1 MEQYNENENEA
12 IYRRFKE
19 SLSNGGGEYFDE
31 DDIIDIFDTAGDFND
46 EYIRVEALLYAARY
60 FPESKHMAD
69 RRAIFYHSYSDTMR
83 DQFLV
88 DHPEQVTFITSVLRL
103 LSVGQTKEQIRESL
117 DKLIADVSE
126 LEDEELIQL
135 VDAAAALEM
144 HDWLAD
150 NLELLKSKTPYPQT
164 LLYEYDIVF
173 ENIKRYDICIRV
185 LEELTMLEP
194 FNGEFWRLLAQ
205 TYMENDNMEQ
215 ALGAVD
221 YALAIDPADDV
232 AAVVKAEIMYRTGGK
247 EKMKEA
253 ISLLE
258 PILSKDSA
266 RDDVYQPLALCY
278 LACGETEK
286 LALLLDSVM
295 LIRPGDE
302 WVAGTYM
309 TLRPEKIPAALE
321 AYAAAGEHTEEDWVK
336 LAEFVGDSNPSAGA
350 DVMLRAASAT
360 ELTTGWD
367 ILLQML
373 YNAARYRELCDL
385 VQTHDKYPSMRSN
398 FTHSMSMLF
407 VKSLVV
413 LGEFGN
419 AVSYARAW
427 CDSFDRNGAG
437 DNPSMELRFQAMT
450 MFMREIGRA
459 SCRERV

>member
-266 RDDVYQPLALCY
+266 RD
-278 LACGETEK
+278 
-286 LALLLDSVM
+286 
-295 LIRPGDE
+295 
-302 WVAGTYM
+302 
-309 TLRPEKIPAALE
+309 
-321 AYAAAGEHTEEDWVK
+321 
-336 LAEFVGDSNPSAGA
+336 
-350 DVMLRAASAT
+350 
-360 ELTTGWD
+360 
-367 ILLQML
+367 
-373 YNAARYRELCDL
+373 
-385 VQTHDKYPSMRSN
+385 
-398 FTHSMSMLF
+398 
-407 VKSLVV
+407 
-413 LGEFGN
+413 
-419 AVSYARAW
+419 
-427 CDSFDRNGAG
+427 
-437 DNPSMELRFQAMT
+437 
-450 MFMREIGRA
+450 EIGRA